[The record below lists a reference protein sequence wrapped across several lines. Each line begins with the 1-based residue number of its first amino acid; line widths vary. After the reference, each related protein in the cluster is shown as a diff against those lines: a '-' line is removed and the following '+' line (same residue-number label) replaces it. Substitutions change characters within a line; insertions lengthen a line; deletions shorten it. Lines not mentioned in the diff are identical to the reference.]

1 MPRSARSQIETGA
14 QDVPKLP
21 SQNLT
26 AAFCRSAR
34 PRTRETAEGTVSVQ
48 TEYRDFDVRGLA
60 LRVSPSGRKSWTYRY
75 RDRIT
80 GAQSRIHIGL
90 FDPTT
95 DTEPDD
101 EGICAL
107 TLHGARV
114 AARKLRA
121 QIDAGRNPAVERR
134 RVRETA
140 RSQPIKSMK
149 DLAQVYFA
157 ACESGTHRS
166 GRGRKKAPSTLT
178 AERWLWAKHL
188 EPRLG
193 SDLVEHVTRSRV
205 RLLLREIFEA
215 SGGQANRARALLS
228 QMFNFAIGEE
238 RLVLNPVT
246 HVARVSE
253 VSARTRTLTNDE
265 MKAFWAALQNS
276 DALVIRDK
284 KAGDKVL
291 ISRSV
296 RIAIGLALFT
306 LQRRG
311 EIAGMH
317 RDELDLERKT
327 WLIPAER
334 TKGRSEHLVPLSDQA
349 VVLIKEA
356 LQLQDARRKGASGFV
371 FPSPHTNDAAIEAAA
386 LSHAMA
392 DLTAALDLDDVRLHD
407 LRRTGA
413 TGIAALGVPPYI
425 VSKVL
430 AHKDGG
436 GGAAITARH
445 YNLYAYAAEKR
456 DALDR
461 WSAHLKALL
470 QIEPPA
476 SRPAR
481 PTAPERLW
489 TDLVD
494 HPEAGSG
501 ATGTERLWTD
511 LVEA

>member
-1 MPRSARSQIETGA
+1 MPKRSDRS
-14 QDVPKLP
+14 
-21 SQNLT
+21 LT
-26 AAFCRSAR
+26 AAFCRSAK
-34 PRTRETAEGTVSVQ
+34 PGQTITAGGLKAARVAYPDS
-48 TEYRDFDVRGLA
+48 DVRGLE
-60 LRVSPSGRKSWTYRY
+60 LRVSASGEKSWSFRY
-75 RDRIT
+75 RDKLTDRQ
-80 GAQSRIHIGL
+80 GRVMVGL
-90 FDPTT
+90 YDPTV
-95 DTEPDD
+95 DD
-101 EGICAL
+101 QAGEIGDVRRL
-107 TLHGARV
+107 TLQGARV
-114 AARKLRA
+114 AARILRA
-121 QIDAGRNPAVERR
+121 KVDAGDNPAVERR
-134 RVRETA
+134 TA
-140 RSQPIKSMK
+140 RTSAKAQPVKTMS
-149 DLAQVYFA
+149 DLAATYFK
-157 ACESGTHRS
+157 ACETGSHRS
-166 GRGRKKAPSTLT
+166 GRGRKKAPSTLS
-178 AERWLWAKHL
+178 AERWLWTKHA
-188 EPRLG
+188 EPHLG
-193 SDLVEHVTRSRV
+193 SDALEEITRGRV
-205 RLLLREIFEA
+205 RVLLRDVYEG
-215 SGGQANRARALLS
+215 SGGQANRVRALLS

-238 RLVLNPVT
+238 RLLINPVT

-253 VSARTRTLTNDE
+253 ATARTRTLTDDE
-265 MKAFWAALQNS
+265 MKALWGALQNS

-291 ISRSV
+291 VSRSV
-296 RIAIGLALFT
+296 RIAIALAMFT

-311 EIAGMH
+311 EISGMH

-334 TKGRSEHLVPLSDQA
+334 TKGRAEHLVPLSDQA

-356 LQLQDARRKGASGFV
+356 LQLQDGRRKGASGFV

-392 DLTAALDLDDVRLHD
+392 DLTAALDLADVRLHD

-461 WSAHLKALL
+461 WSRHLEALL
-470 QIEPPA
+470 QIGRPPPA
-476 SRPAR
+476 RPTL
-481 PTAPERLW
+481 PTAPERPW

-494 HPEAGSG
+494 HSEAGG
-501 ATGTERLWTD
+501 AAAGERLWTD